1 MADEQGGLVEIIPL
15 VDGYPT
21 INLRAGGLP
30 FKGMEFGG
38 QQRLKTTWYV
48 GNPVATQTVGGPT
61 VLPTIMGGRWM
72 DVDLG
77 EGGARAL
84 VRQFE
89 ALRDRAIP
97 LEVRWGGRNF
107 EGRADDPA
115 IIRRGKIAKFVPKYN
130 TTWHVEWTCEFE
142 WSSGDDLQTK
152 APLLSTAFAPSD
164 DFSALSEQLQDTQD
178 QTESFLDAFFA
189 WQSAEA
195 GALLTVSDALDAV
208 QNSIIDALDVIDGA
222 SAMVSDAATGG
233 GIPSQVADR
242 VRGVCDHLVMVCQDG
257 RAAVSDVAGLWTSG
271 PLSGQA
277 FVDAGQ
283 LFRQQ
288 AARAKLAMFP
298 TDDPLQRL
306 DGQISLYDL
315 VLSWD
320 LLAQRAFVT
329 SSNLASQQVP
339 DIIAIVRPPVGSDL
353 RDLAVKY
360 YGNADDWDVIADY
373 NDLPDSEVPPNPT
386 GPSDNGGPPIYI
398 PRMPDQTIQPRQG
411 GIA

>member
-1 MADEQGGLVEIIPL
+1 MADTSESGLVEIVPL

-30 FKGMEFGG
+30 FKGLEFGG

-48 GNPVATQTVGGPT
+48 GNPVGTQTAGGPM

-77 EGGARAL
+77 EGGARSL
-84 VRQFE
+84 VLQFE

-97 LEVRWGGRNF
+97 LEVRWGGRQLANG
-107 EGRADDPA
+107 EDPA
-115 IIRRGKIAKFVPKYN
+115 IVRRGKISKFVPKYN
-130 TTWHVEWTCEFE
+130 TTWHIEWTCEFE
-142 WSSGDDLQTK
+142 WSGGAPQAK
-152 APLLSTAFAPSD
+152 APLLSKAFTPSN

-178 QTESFLDAFFA
+178 QTESFLDTFFA

-195 GALLTVSDALDAV
+195 GALLTVSDTLDDV
-208 QNSIIDALDVIDGA
+208 QNSIIDALDTIDGA
-222 SAMVSDAATGG
+222 SAMLSDAANGG

-242 VRGVCDHLVMVCQDG
+242 VRGVCDHLVTVCQNG
-257 RAAVSDVAGLWTSG
+257 RSAVSDVAGLWTSG
-271 PLSGQA
+271 TLSGQA
-277 FVDAGQ
+277 FVDAGT

-320 LLAQRAFVT
+320 LLAQQAFVT

-411 GIA
+411 GIT